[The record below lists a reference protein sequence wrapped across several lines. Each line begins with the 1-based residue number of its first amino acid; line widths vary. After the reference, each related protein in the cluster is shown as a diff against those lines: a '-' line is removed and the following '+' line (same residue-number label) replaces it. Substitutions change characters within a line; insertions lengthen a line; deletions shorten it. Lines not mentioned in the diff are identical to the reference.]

1 MARAGVTPQRVESV
15 AAAVADEDGW
25 EALTLAAVAGRL
37 GVSVPSL
44 YKHVDGIAGVRRG
57 LTIRA
62 VSELAQRLVEA
73 AVGRSGPDALGP
85 VAHAYREFAREHPGL
100 YAATIVAP
108 TLGDDEHHA
117 ASDRVLMPVL
127 AMIDGYGVPADEAI
141 DAARALR
148 ATLHGF
154 VSLELAGGF
163 GLPVD
168 VDTSFRR
175 TVASLD
181 RSLSTWPRSGTDP
194 IV

>member
-1 MARAGVTPQRVESV
+1 VARAGVTPERVESV
-15 AAAVADEDGW
+15 AAAVVDEDGW
-25 EALTLAAVAGRL
+25 DTLTLAAVAGRL

-44 YKHVDGIAGVRRG
+44 YKHVDGIAGVRRA
-57 LTIRA
+57 LTLRA
-62 VSELAQRLVEA
+62 VTELGRRLVDA
-73 AVGRSGPDALGP
+73 AVGRAGRDALGP
-85 VAHAYREFAREHPGL
+85 IAHTYRGFACEHPGL

-108 TLGDDEHHA
+108 APGDDEHHA

-127 AMIDGYGVPADEAI
+127 AMIDGYGVPGDQAI

-168 VDTSFRR
+168 VDTSFDR
-175 TVASLD
+175 TVAGLD
-181 RSLSTWPRSGTDP
+181 RALSTWPSSRTRP
-194 IV
+194 TA

>member
-1 MARAGVTPQRVESV
+1 MARAGVTPEKVESV
-15 AAAVADEDGW
+15 AADVVDEAGW
-25 EALTLAAVAGRL
+25 ETLTLAAVAGRL

-44 YKHVDGIAGVRRG
+44 YKHVDGMAGVRRR

-73 AVGRSGPDALGP
+73 AVGRAGPDALGP
-85 VAHAYREFAREHPGL
+85 VAHAYRDFARQHPGL
-100 YAATIVAP
+100 YAATVVAP
-108 TLGDDEHHA
+108 TPGDHEHHA

-127 AMIDGYGVPADEAI
+127 AMIDGYGVPGDQAI
-141 DAARALR
+141 DAARLLR

-168 VDTSFRR
+168 VDTSFDR
-175 TVASLD
+175 TLAALD
-181 RSLSTWPRSGTDP
+181 RSLSTWPPQAG
-194 IV
+194 